1 MMKLNSLLV
10 WLLGISIGALAL
22 QSCGGSSNK
31 AEAKEDDA
39 FISVETEDENGKTS
53 VKINPNNLTDAL
65 NSVAEEA
72 SGGKVKAKEVVDY
85 QSLKDFM
92 PGSVIGMK
100 RTELNGQKSGA
111 MGQNLSTAEARYE
124 EGNKSLQISV
134 IDAGGSALVLAG
146 LAMWADMD
154 MSKESDEGYERT
166 TKIDGY
172 KAFEQYNNR
181 DQSGQVSVLV
191 EDRFIVNVEG
201 DNISDKDLKRAMDKL
216 DLKKLARMK

>member
-1 MMKLNSLLV
+1 MKLKFFLV
-10 WLLGISIGALAL
+10 LFLSIGTLAW
-22 QSCGGSSNK
+22 QSCGGSSNEAP
-31 AEAKEDDA
+31 AEEDDA

-53 VKINPNNLTDAL
+53 VKIDPDNLSDAI
-65 NSVAEEA
+65 NSAVEEA
-72 SGGKVKAKEVVDY
+72 TGGKTKAKEVVDY

-92 PGSVIGMK
+92 PSSIIGMK
-100 RTELNGQKSGA
+100 RTELSGQKSGA

-154 MSKESDEGYERT
+154 MSQESDEGYERT
-166 TKIDGY
+166 TKIEGY

-181 DQSGQVSVLV
+181 DQSGQVSVLI

-216 DLKKLARMK
+216 DLKKLARMN